1 MKLEIAT
8 YKATK
13 YAVMNFHYS
22 KTMPPFG
29 CSFSV
34 FNNAGDWCGVIL
46 YSKGASNKIAMPY
59 NLVQGQVV
67 ELVRVALNGKQES
80 TSKAVSISLN
90 LVKKLNP
97 LVKLIISFADTGQQ
111 HIGTIY
117 QATNWYYTG
126 VSKGDTPSYIHKQ
139 TGRKYHNRNVSN
151 SGFKDNNTKR
161 CPKVSDCIMVKGTD
175 KHKYIFPADKSM
187 VHLCKRLH
195 KPYPKAIA
203 AAIA

>member
-34 FNNAGDWCGVIL
+34 FNSTGEWCGVIL

-59 NLVQGQVV
+59 KLMQGQVI

-80 TSKAVSISLN
+80 TSKAISISLN

-97 LVKLIISFADTGQQ
+97 LVKLIISFADTGQK

-126 VSKGDTPSYIHKQ
+126 VSKGDTPSYIHKR

-161 CPKVSDCIMVKGTD
+161 CPKVSDCIEIKGTD
-175 KHKYIFPADKSM
+175 KFKYIFPADKSM
-187 VHLCKRLH
+187 VPLCKSLH
-195 KPYPKAIA
+195 KPYPKAIP